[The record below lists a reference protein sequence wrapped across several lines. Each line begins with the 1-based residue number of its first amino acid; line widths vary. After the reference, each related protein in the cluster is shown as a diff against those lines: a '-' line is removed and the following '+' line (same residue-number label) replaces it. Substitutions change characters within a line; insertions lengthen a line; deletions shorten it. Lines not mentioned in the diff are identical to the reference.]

1 MSMKGNNQTGHW
13 RKLAGI
19 GCLMLGTAT
28 GTIYA
33 QVDAKLAELGME
45 NIRTVQTGKGT
56 TVAFEDR
63 AYRSS
68 LTGLGMAIETA
79 LNALENPGGLTL
91 VVTDRNG
98 MPQLRVDI
106 APELAEAYRNG
117 TADLKTVFAQMELNR
132 NADGAL
138 KELEGTRTEA
148 RSAWRPDLTVYPQVF
163 LENTSLNKL
172 YTFAVGLAPTLEM
185 PLWKGGELT
194 AQVILPIAWN
204 LNGEQSQ
211 IRPGCVTLSQ
221 SFYLK
226 RKWTLTATAGQFTNH
241 RMGAQADALWR
252 TDDGRWELGAKAGVT
267 VYSLFADKEWT
278 VTRQPKLN
286 ASVYGRTYIPQ
297 WNLEVEGEAARFVYG
312 DYGVKGSAVRHF
324 GEYTVGVFAMVA
336 GGKLNGGFNFAI
348 PLPGKKYK
356 RWKGMRIKPADYFA
370 FQYNM
375 VAHGEYINRKL
386 GREYNTVPGSNRSQ
400 GFYQPDF
407 IRYYLT
413 RHCDKIIGEN
423 QTK

>member
-79 LNALENPGGLTL
+79 LNALENLGGLTL

-148 RSAWRPDLTVYPQVF
+148 RSAWRPDLTVYP
-163 LENTSLNKL
+163 
-172 YTFAVGLAPTLEM
+172 
-185 PLWKGGELT
+185 
-194 AQVILPIAWN
+194 
-204 LNGEQSQ
+204 
-211 IRPGCVTLSQ
+211 
-221 SFYLK
+221 
-226 RKWTLTATAGQFTNH
+226 
-241 RMGAQADALWR
+241 
-252 TDDGRWELGAKAGVT
+252 AGV
-267 VYSLFADKEWT
+267 
-278 VTRQPKLN
+278 P
-286 ASVYGRTYIPQ
+286 
-297 WNLEVEGEAARFVYG
+297 
-312 DYGVKGSAVRHF
+312 
-324 GEYTVGVFAMVA
+324 
-336 GGKLNGGFNFAI
+336 
-348 PLPGKKYK
+348 
-356 RWKGMRIKPADYFA
+356 
-370 FQYNM
+370 
-375 VAHGEYINRKL
+375 
-386 GREYNTVPGSNRSQ
+386 
-400 GFYQPDF
+400 
-407 IRYYLT
+407 
-413 RHCDKIIGEN
+413 
-423 QTK
+423 